1 MISARMTMLQ
11 KQLKIANE
19 TIEAQSKELNRL
31 PWVIEILTDKLMKLK
46 ELIK

>member
-1 MISARMTMLQ
+1 MMSARIALLQ

-19 TIEAQSKELNRL
+19 TIEAQSKELNKL
-31 PWVIEILTDKLMKLK
+31 QWAIEILTDKLIKLK

>member
-1 MISARMTMLQ
+1 MISARTTMLQ

-19 TIEAQSKELNRL
+19 TIEAQNKELNRL
-31 PWVIEILTDKLMKLK
+31 QWAIEILTNKLIKLK

>member
-1 MISARMTMLQ
+1 MISARIAMLQ

-19 TIEAQSKELNRL
+19 TIEAQNKELNRRQ
-31 PWVIEILTDKLMKLK
+31 WVIERLTDKVIKLK

>member
-31 PWVIEILTDKLMKLK
+31 QWAIEILTDKLMKLK

>member
-19 TIEAQSKELNRL
+19 TIEAQSKELNML
-31 PWVIEILTDKLMKLK
+31 QWAIEILTDKLIKLK

>member
-1 MISARMTMLQ
+1 MTMLQ

-31 PWVIEILTDKLMKLK
+31 QWLVERLTDKIIKLK

>member
-1 MISARMTMLQ
+1 MTTLQ

-31 PWVIEILTDKLMKLK
+31 QWSIEILTDKLIKLK

>member
-1 MISARMTMLQ
+1 MMSARIALLQ
-11 KQLKIANE
+11 KQLKVANE

-31 PWVIEILTDKLMKLK
+31 QWAIEILTDKLIKLK

>member
-1 MISARMTMLQ
+1 MISVRMTMLQ

-31 PWVIEILTDKLMKLK
+31 QWAIELLTDKLIKLK

>member
-1 MISARMTMLQ
+1 MTMLQ

-31 PWVIEILTDKLMKLK
+31 HWAIEILTYKLIKLK

>member
-31 PWVIEILTDKLMKLK
+31 QWSIEILTDKLIKLK